1 MNSSDV
7 FTNLFQELFL
17 CLRSLK
23 RKPTSYCSKI
33 GIFLRLP
40 VEKEIIINI
49 RSKNCIKCMSCHAY
63 QMVSRIPNYDVM
75 IGNSGNYITILLFS
89 KIKNHKTLAQ
99 IE

>member
-1 MNSSDV
+1 
-7 FTNLFQELFL
+7 
-17 CLRSLK
+17 
-23 RKPTSYCSKI
+23 
-33 GIFLRLP
+33 
-40 VEKEIIINI
+40 
-49 RSKNCIKCMSCHAY
+49 MSCHAH